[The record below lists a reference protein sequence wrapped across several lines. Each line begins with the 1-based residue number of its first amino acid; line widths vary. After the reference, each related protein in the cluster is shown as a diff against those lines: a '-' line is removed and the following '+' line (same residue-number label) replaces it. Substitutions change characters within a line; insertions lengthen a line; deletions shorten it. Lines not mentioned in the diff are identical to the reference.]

1 VDLSGAPL
9 RSSAAISRYSGANAT
24 TPTEAAAGSNSNGLN
39 GACTGGTDNANAS
52 LSLTSSQTNSVLFV
66 ATHPRATTI
75 TTADPDYT
83 QRAFVSNFASGDGA
97 NLYLHDRTLTNPAT
111 DIAAHT
117 LNNAVDWDMAGVVIN
132 PASSVNPAGR
142 YKNIIEGTG
151 GSTAP
156 FNAVGQNFYWYA
168 DQTWPTGSGDASIA
182 AGTYTSNLYF
192 NSRPAAFG
200 VQVDSASSGQTQRT
214 SMTISHTTS
223 GSNRL
228 MLVGVALNNNQSETV
243 SSVTYNGLALTL
255 VGTAASTTNTR
266 VEIWRRIAPS
276 TGTNDV
282 VITFSG
288 NLRYGARAGVMT
300 FTGAHQTTPL
310 GTFAGANGNTVGPAT
325 VNVTSAATDLV
336 FDTVGCAANDT
347 ATLCGSLT
355 VGAGQTQRW
364 NLFALDAGSTGEQ
377 TRAAGSTEP
386 GAASVTMSWAIAPVT
401 AVPWAIGAVPIKPSG
416 ASAPVVDSVSS
427 GDARPAT
434 LTISHTTSGLNRLM
448 LVGISM
454 VNDELETVTSVTYN
468 GVALTKVGEQNSSDD
483 GRMEIWRLIAPPT
496 GTYNVVITFS
506 APLRRAAVAGVMTFT
521 GVHQTTPLGT
531 FASDF
536 RQAPLIT
543 DPPTVNVT
551 SAANELVF
559 DTVACETCTSHTVGA
574 GQTQRWNLIETSGY
588 PQSLGAGST
597 EPGAATV
604 TMSWTQGT
612 ADHWAIGGVSIKP
625 AATPSVDI
633 TVRVHHTAA
642 DGSGATLITSTT
654 TTVTSSTSDPL
665 ALNLGSVSA
674 QTFTSADP
682 RRLRLQIE
690 VTGVTSSGSFVLDYD
705 GADGG
710 TCTSNA
716 CSNLNTP
723 VVTVPEGA
731 VALAAVGIL
740 IPLVTAGAW
749 RRRRLIE
756 RARRASSPFSQGRR
770 AAGRRRAVPGAQDHT
785 PRIDDAHSRPRA

>member
-1 VDLSGAPL
+1 
-9 RSSAAISRYSGANAT
+9 
-24 TPTEAAAGSNSNGLN
+24 
-39 GACTGGTDNANAS
+39 
-52 LSLTSSQTNSVLFV
+52 
-66 ATHPRATTI
+66 
-75 TTADPDYT
+75 
-83 QRAFVSNFASGDGA
+83 
-97 NLYLHDRTLTNPAT
+97 
-111 DIAAHT
+111 
-117 LNNAVDWDMAGVVIN
+117 
-132 PASSVNPAGR
+132 
-142 YKNIIEGTG
+142 
-151 GSTAP
+151 
-156 FNAVGQNFYWYA
+156 
-168 DQTWPTGSGDASIA
+168 
-182 AGTYTSNLYF
+182 
-192 NSRPAAFG
+192 
-200 VQVDSASSGQTQRT
+200 
-214 SMTISHTTS
+214 
-223 GSNRL
+223 

-300 FTGAHQTTPL
+300 FTGVHQTTPL
-310 GTFAGANGNTVGPAT
+310 GTFAGANGNSVGPAT

-347 ATLCGSLT
+347 ATLCSSLT

-377 TRAAGSTEP
+377 LRAAGSTEP
-386 GAASVTMSWAIAPVT
+386 GVAGTVTMSWTIAPAS

-416 ASAPVVDSVSS
+416 AVAPVVDAVST
-427 GDARPAT
+427 GDARPPS
-434 LTISHTTSGLNRLM
+434 LTISHTTAGLNRLM

-454 VNDELETVTSVTYN
+454 VNDELETVSSVTYS
-468 GVALTKVGEQNSSDD
+468 GVALTNVGVQNSSDD

-654 TTVTSSTSDPL
+654 TTVTSSTTDPL

-690 VTGVTSSGSFVLDYD
+690 VTGITSSGSFVLDYD

-731 VALAAVGIL
+731 VALVAVGIL
-740 IPLVTAGAW
+740 IPMVTASAW
-749 RRRRLIE
+749 RRKRLVQ
-756 RARRASSPFSQGRR
+756 RARQARSPFMRGTQAGPQSRPGRPQVLPPSNK
-770 AAGRRRAVPGAQDHT
+770 G
-785 PRIDDAHSRPRA
+785 DAHSHKAD